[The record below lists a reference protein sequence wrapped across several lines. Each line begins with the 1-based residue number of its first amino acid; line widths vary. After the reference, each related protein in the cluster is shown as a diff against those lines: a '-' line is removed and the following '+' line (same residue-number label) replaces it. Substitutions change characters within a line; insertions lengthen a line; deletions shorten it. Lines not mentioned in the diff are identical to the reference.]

1 MNLETNMRRAKASQD
16 VKDDIVKIRLHHA
29 EKSRLV
35 EDADLAGISLSELI
49 RSRAANKAIFART
62 DLAMLRE
69 LRRIGGL
76 LKFVHT
82 SSGGAYGPQ
91 TAAALAELR
100 ATIRSLSIDH

>member
-1 MNLETNMRRAKASQD
+1 MTRAQNAQAIKN
-16 VKDDIVKIRLHHA
+16 DIVKLRLPQV

-35 EDADLAGISLSELI
+35 EEADLAGITLSELI
-49 RSRAANKAIFART
+49 RSRAANKFIFART

-82 SSGGAYGPQ
+82 SSGGAYSTD
-91 TAAALAELR
+91 TAEALTELR
-100 ATIRSLSIDH
+100 MTIRNLTNDHQKN